1 MQSLFLL
8 LLLFITAIPSII
20 AIIIYLGVWRNFLHS
35 RSKKIITTWRI
46 FNLEAKDENMTFKEI
61 LKDNKH
67 RFSSFLA
74 LFFFLLFPSYILF
87 GGVRI
92 ILFGFDRA
100 GFSVIYY
107 PVVVFIV
114 YIYHYRILK

>member
-1 MQSLFLL
+1 MQSLFF
-8 LLLFITAIPSII
+8 LLFITAIPSTI

-35 RSKKIITTWRI
+35 RSKKIITTWPI

-61 LKDNKH
+61 LKENKH

-92 ILFGFDRA
+92 ILFGFDRV
-100 GFSVIYY
+100 GFSTLYFAF
-107 PVVVFIV
+107 VVFIV
-114 YIYHYRILK
+114 LVYYYLILK